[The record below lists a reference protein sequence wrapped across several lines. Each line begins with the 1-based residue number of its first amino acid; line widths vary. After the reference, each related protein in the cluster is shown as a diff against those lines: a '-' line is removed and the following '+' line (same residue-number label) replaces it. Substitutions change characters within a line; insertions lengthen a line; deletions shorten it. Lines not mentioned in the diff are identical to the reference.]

1 VSCGNIPLLCT
12 PLYFSAVRSTKR
24 TLQPWLI
31 GVSAA
36 VGFLVIVFILLIGKK
51 LLSIKRF
58 VNHSYFFS
66 NTDGVAL
73 YSVSLRL
80 LKNHALMLEGCLE
93 TEEKRGYELTQKLD
107 LDVYET
113 NL

>member
-1 VSCGNIPLLCT
+1 MRKITVPVLVKCS
-12 PLYFSAVRSTKR
+12 SVRSTKR

-73 YSVSLRL
+73 ASVVVLCCR
-80 LKNHALMLEGCLE
+80 E